1 MAKLN
6 KHEKQMFLKIFEK
19 CTFQIEYGLEDTI
32 AGSDDVQ
39 EEQPYIK
46 ADMELLSRIKMLNN
60 WILIYC
66 K

>member
-6 KHEKQMFLKIFEK
+6 KAEKQMFLEIFEK
-19 CTFQIEYGLEDTI
+19 CTFKIEYGLEDTI
-32 AGSDDVQ
+32 AGSDDVL

-46 ADMELLSRIKMLNN
+46 ADMELLSHIKMLNN
-60 WILIYC
+60 WILTYC

>member
-6 KHEKQMFLKIFEK
+6 KLEKQMFLKIFEK
-19 CTFQIEYGLEDTI
+19 CTFQIEYELEDII
-32 AGSDDVQ
+32 AGSDDVP

-46 ADMELLSRIKMLNN
+46 ADMEMLSHIKILNN
-60 WILIYC
+60 WILTYC

>member
-6 KHEKQMFLKIFEK
+6 NAEKQMFLEIFEK
-19 CTFQIEYGLEDTI
+19 CTFQIEYELEDII
-32 AGSDDVQ
+32 AGSDDVP

-46 ADMELLSRIKMLNN
+46 ADMEMLSHIKILNN
-60 WILIYC
+60 WILTYC